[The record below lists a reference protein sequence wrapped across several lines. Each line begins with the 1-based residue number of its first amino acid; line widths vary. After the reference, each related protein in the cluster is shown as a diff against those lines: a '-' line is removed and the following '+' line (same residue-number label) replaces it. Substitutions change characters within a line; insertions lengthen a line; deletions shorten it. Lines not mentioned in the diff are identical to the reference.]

1 MVVVLFQFSY
11 IIFLQL
17 LRGDSGLFLTNLPK
31 EDVKRYVS
39 ETNFLNIM
47 NLNFLSNTHIF
58 TLE

>member
-1 MVVVLFQFSY
+1 MLVLFKFSY

-39 ETNFLNIM
+39 ETIFLIRL
-47 NLNFLSNTHIF
+47 NLNFLSRSRIL